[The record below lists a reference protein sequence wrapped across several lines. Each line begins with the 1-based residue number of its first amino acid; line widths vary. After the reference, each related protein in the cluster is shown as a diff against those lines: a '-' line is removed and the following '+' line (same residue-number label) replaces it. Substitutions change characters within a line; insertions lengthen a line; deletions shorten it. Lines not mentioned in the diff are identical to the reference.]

1 MRRRD
6 FLALTG
12 AGLALL
18 GMGACA
24 QEEASFPEGWLW
36 SAANTLDGSHQL
48 QSARLG
54 SNIAVS
60 TTLPVRAHAA
70 AMRPGGKHVI
80 AVSRRPGTQC
90 FVADVASGEI
100 LHTLESPT
108 GRHYLG
114 HGVFDVQGRF
124 FFATE
129 NSYDESPLPDLTPRD
144 SVIGIYDA
152 NQDYERIGE
161 LPTYGVGAH
170 EVVLAADGKTL
181 IIANGGIYTH
191 PSRPRE
197 KLNLDSMQPSL
208 AYVDIDDGSLLD
220 KQSLGDSQLSIRH
233 LAYSASGTVVV
244 GCQHAGT
251 PTSAAPLLYTHNVGD
266 TLRPLQGSEAT
277 WEQFDS
283 YIASVAIHHQTGRVA
298 ATSPNGGLVG
308 FWELTD
314 GAFLGSQKITDCAG
328 IAVADDCFVVT
339 TGLGEIAAVDAY
351 DLSSRGTRTSD
362 NTRWDNHCLVV
373 PAPVA

>member
-1 MRRRD
+1 
-6 FLALTG
+6 
-12 AGLALL
+12 
-18 GMGACA
+18 MGACA
-24 QEEASFPEGWLW
+24 QEDVSFPEGWLW

-54 SNIAVS
+54 SNVAVS

-70 AMRPGGKHVI
+70 VVRPGGRQVL

-90 FVADVASGEI
+90 FVVDVASGE
-100 LHTLESPT
+100 LLQTLESPA

-114 HGVFDVQGRF
+114 HGVFDAQGRY

-144 SVIGIYDA
+144 SVVGIYDA
-152 NQDYERIGE
+152 TQGYQRVGE

-170 EVVLAADGKTL
+170 EVALAANGRTL

-197 KLNLDSMQPSL
+197 KLNLDSMRPSL
-208 AYVDIDDGSLLD
+208 AYVNIDDGSLLD

-233 LAYSASGTVVV
+233 LAYSASGAVIV

-251 PTSAAPLLYTHNVGD
+251 PTAAAPLLYTHSVGE
-266 TLRPLQGSEAT
+266 TLRPLQGSEST

-283 YIASVAIHHQTGRVA
+283 YIASVAIHQQSGRVA

-308 FWELTD
+308 FWDLDD
-314 GAFLGSQKITDCAG
+314 GDYLGSQKITDCSG
-328 IAVADDCFVVT
+328 IAAADDCFVIT

-351 DLSSRGTRTSD
+351 DLSSRGARTSD

-373 PAPVA
+373 PTATL